1 MPRGSPRRL
10 IPSLLIAAIFL
21 VASLSQAQTFGST
34 VNVSK
39 TKADSIAT
47 SMAVSHPY
55 VYVVWVDDK
64 GTYQPL
70 FSRSTNSGTSFS
82 TGVQIFSGTS
92 TVSPHVA
99 ATGSNVYVAR
109 SARST
114 PNSGSPS
121 QIQFRRSIDNG
132 VTFYPQIQV
141 SNTSV
146 APGAFFE
153 AMAIS
158 GSNVY
163 IVWTQWVGK
172 WEVFFARS
180 GDSGEHFGAP
190 VILSATSGSDT
201 LSDINV
207 VADGL
212 NVHVAWTEYFG
223 GGTSAIYY
231 TRSTIGGTDF
241 PSGRIN
247 VSNSVVATNVGPVLA
262 ASGSSVYV
270 AWRAHASGETA
281 PHMYFARSSDTGGS
295 FFPPIDLSEATSDT
309 LNIADGPY
317 PELAVSGSD
326 VHVIWHANPGGI
338 YYDVFYRGSHDSG
351 VNFGPPRNISTP
363 YGAPDYSPTP
373 AIAADGTNVYITW
386 KGGSSTARDIY
397 MAYSADN
404 GDNFAPVDLSFATAG
419 DSKGPQV
426 IAAPGE
432 VHVLWLDRTPGN
444 WEVFYRHGT
453 P

>member
-1 MPRGSPRRL
+1 MPKGHALRL
-10 IPSLLIAAIFL
+10 IPSLLLAAIVL
-21 VASLSQAQTFGST
+21 IATPSQAQTFGST

-39 TKADSIAT
+39 TKADSST
-47 SMAVSHPY
+47 TDMAVSGSN

-70 FSRSTNSGTSFS
+70 FSRSTNSGSSFS

-92 TVSPHVA
+92 TISPHVA

-109 SARST
+109 SARPS
-114 PNSGSPS
+114 PKSPS
-121 QIQFRRSIDNG
+121 QVYFRRSTDG
-132 VTFYPQIQV
+132 GTTFGSQIQV
-141 SNTSV
+141 STASV
-146 APGAFFE
+146 DGAFFQS
-153 AMAIS
+153 MAIS

-163 IVWTQWVGK
+163 IVWTQWVSK

-190 VILSATSGSDT
+190 AILSATSGNT

-223 GGTSAIYY
+223 GGTSVVLY
-231 TRSTIGGTDF
+231 TRSTDGGTTF
-241 PSGRIN
+241 PYGRIN
-247 VSNSVVATNVGPVLA
+247 VSNNVVATNVGPVLA

-295 FFPPIDLSEATSDT
+295 FSSPDDLSGATSDT

-317 PELAVSGSD
+317 PELAVSGSN

-338 YYDVFYRGSHDSG
+338 YDVFYRGSHDSG
-351 VNFGPPRNISTP
+351 VNFGSPRNISTP

-373 AIAADGTNVYITW
+373 AISADGTNVYITW
-386 KGGSSTARDIY
+386 KAGSSTARDIY
-397 MAYSADN
+397 MAHSADN

-444 WEVFYRHGT
+444 WDVFYRRGT
-453 P
+453 VPIP